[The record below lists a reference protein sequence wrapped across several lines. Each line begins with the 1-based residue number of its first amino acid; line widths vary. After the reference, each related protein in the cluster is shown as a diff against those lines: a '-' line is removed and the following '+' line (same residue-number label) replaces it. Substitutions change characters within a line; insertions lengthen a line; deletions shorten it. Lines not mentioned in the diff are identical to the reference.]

1 MIERLV
7 IYTYVVLA
15 LVAIGF
21 ALYDV
26 WTED

>member
-7 IYTYVVLA
+7 IYTYVALA